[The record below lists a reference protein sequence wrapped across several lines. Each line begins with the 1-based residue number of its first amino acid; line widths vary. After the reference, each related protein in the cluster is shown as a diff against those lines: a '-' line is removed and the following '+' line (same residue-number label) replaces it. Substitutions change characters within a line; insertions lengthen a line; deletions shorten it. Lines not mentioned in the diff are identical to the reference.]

1 MAHAASARRGQPV
14 VALIAILVGWI
25 IARAAFWT
33 PDMAQTTLNGS
44 GMAIAQVASG
54 QPVALLRK
62 TEIGATG
69 VKGRPGSESLRPVE
83 REAMSLS
90 VVRSSP
96 HSDPGQPRPQDM
108 VLARQMAQS
117 GGLIRMN
124 PAILPPRQPRMERTE
139 QAAPVSGPV
148 PMPLKDD
155 PRWSSDR
162 WLLMR
167 RGSGAAAQAPGAASY
182 GASQAGAVVRYRF
195 GKGGQ
200 NAAYG
205 YLRTSLA
212 INAPGKDKEIAL
224 GLGARPSARIPL
236 RVLVEARLQDTSR
249 GPMRVRPVA
258 TVVTELPW
266 QKLPLGFRAE
276 AYGQAGYAGGRDH
289 TAFFDA
295 QGLVDRPLPYLP
307 GSRSDFRLGAGF
319 WAGGQKGAVRLDVGP
334 RVSFA
339 LDLGEEVPSRIALD
353 WRFRVA
359 GNARPGSGP
368 AITIASSF

>member
-1 MAHAASARRGQPV
+1 MTHAASARRGQP
-14 VALIAILVGWI
+14 I
-25 IARAAFWT
+25 
-33 PDMAQTTLNGS
+33 
-44 GMAIAQVASG
+44 
-54 QPVALLRK
+54 VALLAIVLGWVMVRAAVWSPGVMQ
-62 TEIGATG
+62 GAIDPPALAMAQARSAEKSAQATKAASAVTG
-69 VKGRPGSESLRPVE
+69 VDRRSAANSAMLMAGSIPSIALQGLRQERPHRESLF
-83 REAMSLS
+83 L
-90 VVRSSP
+90 VRQLAAP
-96 HSDPGQPRPQDM
+96 SD
-108 VLARQMAQS
+108 
-117 GGLIRMN
+117 LIRMN
-124 PAILPPRQPRMERTE
+124 PAIAGPRLPPPKPPEASPATSE
-139 QAAPVSGPV
+139 PAPS
-148 PMPLKDD
+148 PLKDD

-182 GASQAGAVVRYRF
+182 GASQAGAVVRYRL
-195 GKGGQ
+195 GKGDH

-212 INAPGKDKEIAL
+212 INAPGNDKEIAL
-224 GLGARPSARIPL
+224 GLGARPIARIPL

-249 GPMRVRPVA
+249 SPMRVRPVA

-266 QKLPLGFRAE
+266 QKLPFGFRAE
-276 AYGQAGYAGGRDH
+276 AYGQAGYAGGRDS

-295 QGLVDRPLPYLP
+295 QGLVDHPLPNWL
-307 GSRSDFRLGAGF
+307 GTQRDLRAGAGF

-339 LDLGEEVPSRIALD
+339 ADLGEEVPSRIALD